1 MGFVASSRLSLVA
14 ESEGYA
20 LALMFYLYL
29 KAVENEKGQRMKSL
43 NKYWETTEESN
54 ILLLVK
60 MRRTENQIT
69 LLLKK
74 EVRKQSIDNSD
85 HTERF

>member
-1 MGFVASSRLSLVA
+1 
-14 ESEGYA
+14 
-20 LALMFYLYL
+20 
-29 KAVENEKGQRMKSL
+29 MKSL